1 MFPKRVSFKV
11 INIFKISFLFYLR
24 TLRYLGTWALKALS
38 QFGIWAL
45 RYLRHFIW
53 QTHLSTASGS
63 VMYPNLT
70 KACAKGKNNSLKEIE
85 LLKHPSSTENA
96 AANKVIT
103 K

>member
-1 MFPKRVSFKV
+1 
-11 INIFKISFLFYLR
+11 
-24 TLRYLGTWALKALS
+24 
-38 QFGIWAL
+38 
-45 RYLRHFIW
+45 
-53 QTHLSTASGS
+53 
-63 VMYPNLT
+63 MYPNLR